1 MFTAS
6 VFFLN
11 ISSSAG
17 DTAIN
22 YGVKEMGYTK
32 EQWAAETA
40 EAKANG
46 CAHMVMSFEA
56 WLEYRKLIDSMFNAA

>member
-1 MFTAS
+1 M
-6 VFFLN
+6 FFLN
-11 ISSSAG
+11 IYLSAG

-22 YGVKEMGYTK
+22 YGVKEMKYTK
-32 EQWAAETA
+32 EQWAAEMA

-56 WLEYRKLIDSMFNAA
+56 WLEYRKLIDSMFDAA

>member
-1 MFTAS
+1 
-6 VFFLN
+6 
-11 ISSSAG
+11 
-17 DTAIN
+17 
-22 YGVKEMGYTK
+22 VKEMGYTK
-32 EQWAAETA
+32 EQWAAEMA